1 MFLPG
6 MGEIMTLLDQLQNN
20 KRFSPKSSDRY
31 TILKCNYFLS
41 LAEEIKFIKRIRN
54 LRNKQDIHL
63 LRQIHHFLLSDS
75 GYSLCILHFQVKNRV
90 WSSSKYKMFRLE

>member
-31 TILKCNYFLS
+31 TIRKCNYFLS

-54 LRNKQDIHL
+54 LRNK
-63 LRQIHHFLLSDS
+63 
-75 GYSLCILHFQVKNRV
+75 
-90 WSSSKYKMFRLE
+90 